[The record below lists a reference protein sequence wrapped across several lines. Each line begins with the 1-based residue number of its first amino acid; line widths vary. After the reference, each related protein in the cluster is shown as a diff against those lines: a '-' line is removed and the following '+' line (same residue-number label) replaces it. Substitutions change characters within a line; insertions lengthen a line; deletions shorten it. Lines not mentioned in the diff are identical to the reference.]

1 MRISEALAKMRL
13 EAFTTDSDVEESLRL
28 FQVSTMESAMSGSLS
43 GVEGLTALEDQE
55 EVRKVERQLKQRFPI
70 GSQVSLLATN

>member
-1 MRISEALAKMRL
+1 
-13 EAFTTDSDVEESLRL
+13 
-28 FQVSTMESAMSGSLS
+28 MSGSLS

-70 GSQVSLLATN
+70 GSQVNCIVYVLHKNHVILLLGITPFAYL

>member
-1 MRISEALAKMRL
+1 
-13 EAFTTDSDVEESLRL
+13 
-28 FQVSTMESAMSGSLS
+28 MSGTLS

-70 GSQVSLLATN
+70 GSQVKSADLRGNFYLMLKSYQFQDILDENTAIQ

>member
-1 MRISEALAKMRL
+1 M
-13 EAFTTDSDVEESLRL
+13 SLHL
-28 FQVSTMESAMSGSLS
+28 VDYQIITPNNPNYCQVSTMESAMSGSLS

>member
-1 MRISEALAKMRL
+1 
-13 EAFTTDSDVEESLRL
+13 
-28 FQVSTMESAMSGSLS
+28 MSGSLS

-70 GSQVSLLATN
+70 GSQVSWVYIVKLTVLIRSD

>member
-1 MRISEALAKMRL
+1 
-13 EAFTTDSDVEESLRL
+13 
-28 FQVSTMESAMSGSLS
+28 MSGSLS

-70 GSQVSLLATN
+70 GSQVCYTLFRSFFDYYQNIVILLFIVSCCRFYISNFYQN